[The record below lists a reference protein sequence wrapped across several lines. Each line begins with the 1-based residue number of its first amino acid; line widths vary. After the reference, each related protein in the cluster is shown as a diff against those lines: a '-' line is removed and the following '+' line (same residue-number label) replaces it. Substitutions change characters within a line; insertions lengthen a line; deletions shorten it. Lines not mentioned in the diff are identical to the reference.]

1 MFFKVIGIYV
11 TCNFI
16 HYLLT
21 DPYVPKRIKKLSK
34 EIRDIKNGT
43 VEEEEKKP
51 KEAKSESAF
60 VHHVVKNRI
69 GF

>member
-1 MFFKVIGIYV
+1 MFFKAIGIYW

-16 HYLLT
+16 HRLLN
-21 DPYVPKRIKKLSK
+21 DPNIPKRIKKLSK

-60 VHHVVKNRI
+60 VHHVVRNRI